1 MGEYYGNLRSNSKDE
16 EVISEEDYLN
26 KEEKLS

>member
-1 MGEYYGNLRSNSKDE
+1 MGEYYGNLRNNSKDE